1 MHSVHTLLLAVE
13 GALQHQLCKLAG
25 VTARLHLE
33 RKETVGAEPVGVHRV
48 GTHVRILGALQWEAG
63 TEHSGLGHLQHIL
76 LPGEGGRVVIDVQ
89 YLHLNTVELQRA
101 LDEELQVQQAGSPGF
116 THLLPVNPLVHEEDP
131 VLQVH
136 LQVLPGPG
144 PRHDAEPP
152 LATKLGARI
161 AAAAKSPGRVPRR
174 AGPNLYQMVKPLQT

>member
-1 MHSVHTLLLAVE
+1 MLLLAVE

-63 TEHSGLGHLQHIL
+63 TEHGRLGHLQHIL
-76 LPGEGGRVVIDVQ
+76 LPGEGGRVVID
-89 YLHLNTVELQRA
+89 RA
-101 LDEELQVQQAGSPGF
+101 LNEELQVEQAGSPGF
-116 THLLPVNPLVHEEDP
+116 THLLPVNPLIHEEDP

-144 PRHDAEPP
+144 PRHDPQV
-152 LATKLGARI
+152 LAQVGHEGSVLQLLRHGVAQLPAR
-161 AAAAKSPGRVPRR
+161 GR
-174 AGPNLYQMVKPLQT
+174 GP